1 VNAFSHRAFNI
12 YFFTNT
18 FSLLGIWV
26 QKVGLGWL
34 AWQITESTFWTS
46 LVALSI
52 MAPAGILGPV
62 FAVYAERW
70 DMRRAMLLAKSIMTL
85 VSILIFILQ
94 IFEMHSLQ
102 SLLILSFVLGVLN
115 AIHHPI
121 RLVFISLIVPRPYL
135 PSAIGLNSVSWSMSR
150 IVGPGIA
157 GISIATFGLGITF
170 GLAALLFLPF
180 IIALIWLPLQNRQS
194 ENSNTEK
201 FLTRLGNGWMVVLNT
216 PIIFMCLSI
225 VALNSF
231 FIRGVLEIQPA
242 IIGQVLGG
250 DSNSLAIATA
260 ATGVGSVIASGWIG
274 AGKLSQEFIRLTLWP
289 GLIFGLIA
297 ILTLIQAT
305 EIVGMSVVFII
316 CGFTTTLV
324 GIGSQT
330 IIQLKVEDHYR
341 ARVLAWWSSVSFG
354 GLTLG
359 GLLIGLIG
367 DFTSI
372 NTAIFFVGVP
382 GLILALA
389 SISRLK

>member
-1 VNAFSHRAFNI
+1 MNAFSHRAFNI

-157 GISIATFGLGITF
+157 GISIATFGLGVTF

-250 DSNSLAIATA
+250 DSKSLAIATA

-274 AGKLSQEFIRLTLWP
+274 AGKLSQEFIRRTLWP
-289 GLIFGLIA
+289 GLILGLIA
-297 ILTLIQAT
+297 ILTLIQAI
-305 EIVGMSVVFII
+305 EIVSMSIVFII

-372 NTAIFFVGVP
+372 STAIFFVGVL
-382 GLILALA
+382 GLILAIA

>member
-1 VNAFSHRAFNI
+1 MNAFSHRAFNI

-157 GISIATFGLGITF
+157 GISIATFGLGVTF

-180 IIALIWLPLQNRQS
+180 IIALIWLPLQNRQNG
-194 ENSNTEK
+194 NSNTEK

-250 DSNSLAIATA
+250 DSKSLAIATA

-274 AGKLSQEFIRLTLWP
+274 AGKLSQEFIRRTLWP

-297 ILTLIQAT
+297 ILTLIQAI
-305 EIVGMSVVFII
+305 EIVSMSIVFII

-372 NTAIFFVGVP
+372 KTAIFFVGVL
-382 GLILALA
+382 GLILAIA

>member
-1 VNAFSHRAFNI
+1 MNAFSHRAFNI

-70 DMRRAMLLAKSIMTL
+70 DMRKAMLLAKSIMTL
-85 VSILIFILQ
+85 VSILIFIFQ

-157 GISIATFGLGITF
+157 GISIATFGLGVTF

-250 DSNSLAIATA
+250 DSKSLAIATA

-274 AGKLSQEFIRLTLWP
+274 AGKLSQEFIRRTLWP

-297 ILTLIQAT
+297 ILTLIQAI
-305 EIVGMSVVFII
+305 EIVSMSIVFII

-372 NTAIFFVGVP
+372 STAIFFVGVL
-382 GLILALA
+382 GLILAIA

>member
-1 VNAFSHRAFNI
+1 MNAFSHRAFNI

-250 DSNSLAIATA
+250 DSKSLAIATA

-274 AGKLSQEFIRLTLWP
+274 AGKLSQEFIHRTLWP
-289 GLIFGLIA
+289 GLILGLIA
-297 ILTLIQAT
+297 ILTLIQAI
-305 EIVGMSVVFII
+305 EIVSMSIVFII

-372 NTAIFFVGVP
+372 STAIFFVGVL
-382 GLILALA
+382 GLILAIA

>member
-1 VNAFSHRAFNI
+1 MNAFSHRAFNI

-170 GLAALLFLPF
+170 GLAATLFLPF

-250 DSNSLAIATA
+250 DSKSLAIATA

-274 AGKLSQEFIRLTLWP
+274 AGKLSQEFIRRTLWP
-289 GLIFGLIA
+289 GLILGLIA
-297 ILTLIQAT
+297 ILTLIQAI
-305 EIVGMSVVFII
+305 EIVSMSIVFII

-372 NTAIFFVGVP
+372 STAIFFVGVL
-382 GLILALA
+382 GLILATA

>member
-1 VNAFSHRAFNI
+1 MNAFSHRAFNI

-102 SLLILSFVLGVLN
+102 SLLVLSFVLGVLN

-194 ENSNTEK
+194 ENSNTER
-201 FLTRLGNGWMVVLNT
+201 FLTRLGNGWIVALNT

-231 FIRGVLEIQPA
+231 FVRGVLEIQPA

-250 DSNSLAIATA
+250 DSKSLAIATA
-260 ATGVGSVIASGWIG
+260 ATGVGSIIASGWIG

>member
-18 FSLLGIWV
+18 FSLLGNWIK
-26 QKVGLGWL
+26 KVGLGWL

-157 GISIATFGLGITF
+157 GISIATFGLGVTF

-180 IIALIWLPLQNRQS
+180 IIALIWLPLQNRQNG
-194 ENSNTEK
+194 NSNTEK

-250 DSNSLAIATA
+250 DSKSLAIATA
-260 ATGVGSVIASGWIG
+260 ATGVGSIIASGWIG

>member
-1 VNAFSHRAFNI
+1 MNAFSHRAFNI

-250 DSNSLAIATA
+250 DSKSLAIATA

-274 AGKLSQEFIRLTLWP
+274 AGKLSQEFIRQTLWP
-289 GLIFGLIA
+289 GLILGLIA
-297 ILTLIQAT
+297 ILTLIQAI
-305 EIVGMSVVFII
+305 EIVSMSIVFII

-372 NTAIFFVGVP
+372 KTAIFFVGVL
-382 GLILALA
+382 GLILAIA

>member
-1 VNAFSHRAFNI
+1 MNAFSHRAFNI

-70 DMRRAMLLAKSIMTL
+70 DMRKAMLLAKSIMTL
-85 VSILIFILQ
+85 VSILIFIFQ

-102 SLLILSFVLGVLN
+102 SLLILSFILGVLN

-157 GISIATFGLGITF
+157 GISIATFGLGVTF

-216 PIIFMCLSI
+216 PLIFMCLSI

-250 DSNSLAIATA
+250 DSKSLAIATA

-274 AGKLSQEFIRLTLWP
+274 AGKLSQEFIRRTLWP

-297 ILTLIQAT
+297 ILTLIQAI
-305 EIVGMSVVFII
+305 EIVSMSIVFII

-372 NTAIFFVGVP
+372 KTAIFFVGVL
-382 GLILALA
+382 GLILAIA

>member
-1 VNAFSHRAFNI
+1 MNAFSHRAFNI

-157 GISIATFGLGITF
+157 GISIATFGLGVTF
-170 GLAALLFLPF
+170 GLAALLLLPF

-194 ENSNTEK
+194 ENTNTEK

-274 AGKLSQEFIRLTLWP
+274 AGKLSQEFIRRTLWP
-289 GLIFGLIA
+289 GLILGLIA
-297 ILTLIQAT
+297 ILTLIQAI
-305 EIVGMSVVFII
+305 EIVSMSIVFII

-372 NTAIFFVGVP
+372 STAIFFVGVL
-382 GLILALA
+382 GLILATA

>member
-70 DMRRAMLLAKSIMTL
+70 DMRKAMLLAKSIMTL
-85 VSILIFILQ
+85 VSILIFIFQ

-250 DSNSLAIATA
+250 DSKSLAIATA

-274 AGKLSQEFIRLTLWP
+274 AGKLSQEFIRRTLWP
-289 GLIFGLIA
+289 GLILGLIA
-297 ILTLIQAT
+297 ILTLIQAI
-305 EIVGMSVVFII
+305 EIVSMSIVFII

-372 NTAIFFVGVP
+372 STAIFFVGVL
-382 GLILALA
+382 GLILAIA

>member
-70 DMRRAMLLAKSIMTL
+70 DMRKAMLLAKSIMTL
-85 VSILIFILQ
+85 VSILIFIFQ

-250 DSNSLAIATA
+250 DSKSLAIATA

-274 AGKLSQEFIRLTLWP
+274 AGKLSQEFIRRTLWP
-289 GLIFGLIA
+289 GLILGLIA
-297 ILTLIQAT
+297 ILTLIQAI
-305 EIVGMSVVFII
+305 EIVSMSIVFII

-372 NTAIFFVGVP
+372 STAIFFVGVL
-382 GLILALA
+382 GLILATA

>member
-70 DMRRAMLLAKSIMTL
+70 DMRKAMLLAKSIMTL
-85 VSILIFILQ
+85 VSILIFIFQ

-157 GISIATFGLGITF
+157 GISIATFGLGVTF

-216 PIIFMCLSI
+216 PLIFMCLSI

-250 DSNSLAIATA
+250 DSKSLAIATA

-274 AGKLSQEFIRLTLWP
+274 AGKLSQEFIRRTLWP

-297 ILTLIQAT
+297 ILTLIQAI
-305 EIVGMSVVFII
+305 EIVSMSIVFII

-372 NTAIFFVGVP
+372 KTAIFFVGVL
-382 GLILALA
+382 GLILAIA

>member
-70 DMRRAMLLAKSIMTL
+70 DMRKAMLLAKSIMTL
-85 VSILIFILQ
+85 VSILIFIFQ

-157 GISIATFGLGITF
+157 GISIATFGLGVTF

-216 PIIFMCLSI
+216 PLIFMCLSI

-250 DSNSLAIATA
+250 DSKSLAIATA

-274 AGKLSQEFIRLTLWP
+274 AGKLSQEFIRRTLWP

-297 ILTLIQAT
+297 ILTLIQAI
-305 EIVGMSVVFII
+305 EIVSMSIVFII

-372 NTAIFFVGVP
+372 NTAIFFVGVL
-382 GLILALA
+382 GLILAIA

>member
-1 VNAFSHRAFNI
+1 MNAFSHRAFNI

-85 VSILIFILQ
+85 VSILIFIFQ

-250 DSNSLAIATA
+250 DSKSLAIATA

-274 AGKLSQEFIRLTLWP
+274 AGKLSQEFIRRTLWP
-289 GLIFGLIA
+289 GLILGLIA
-297 ILTLIQAT
+297 ILTLIQAI
-305 EIVGMSVVFII
+305 EIVSMSIVFII

-372 NTAIFFVGVP
+372 STAIFFVGVL
-382 GLILALA
+382 GLILATA

>member
-1 VNAFSHRAFNI
+1 MNAFSHRAFNI

-170 GLAALLFLPF
+170 GLAATLFLPF

-250 DSNSLAIATA
+250 DSKSLAIATA

-274 AGKLSQEFIRLTLWP
+274 AGKLSQEFIRRTLWP
-289 GLIFGLIA
+289 GLILGLIA
-297 ILTLIQAT
+297 ILTLIQAI
-305 EIVGMSVVFII
+305 EIVSMSIVFII

-372 NTAIFFVGVP
+372 STAIFFVGVL
-382 GLILALA
+382 GLILAIA

>member
-1 VNAFSHRAFNI
+1 MNAFSHRAFNI

-70 DMRRAMLLAKSIMTL
+70 DMRKAMLLAKSIMTL
-85 VSILIFILQ
+85 ISILIFILQ

-157 GISIATFGLGITF
+157 GISIATFGLGVTF

-180 IIALIWLPLQNRQS
+180 IIALIWLPLQNRQNG
-194 ENSNTEK
+194 NSNTEK

>member
-157 GISIATFGLGITF
+157 GISIATFGLGVTF

-180 IIALIWLPLQNRQS
+180 IIALIWLPLQNRQNG
-194 ENSNTEK
+194 NSNTEK

-250 DSNSLAIATA
+250 DSKSLAIATA

-274 AGKLSQEFIRLTLWP
+274 AGKLSQEFIRRTLWP
-289 GLIFGLIA
+289 GLILGLIA
-297 ILTLIQAT
+297 ILTLIQAI
-305 EIVGMSVVFII
+305 EIVSMSIVFII

-372 NTAIFFVGVP
+372 STAIFFVGVL
-382 GLILALA
+382 GLILATA

>member
-1 VNAFSHRAFNI
+1 MNAFSHRAFNI

-18 FSLLGIWV
+18 FSLLGNWI

-70 DMRRAMLLAKSIMTL
+70 DMRKAMLLAKSIMTL
-85 VSILIFILQ
+85 ISILIFILQ

-102 SLLILSFVLGVLN
+102 SLLVLSFVLGVLN

-180 IIALIWLPLQNRQS
+180 IIALIWLPLQNRQNG
-194 ENSNTEK
+194 NSNTEK

-274 AGKLSQEFIRLTLWP
+274 AGKLSQEFIRRTLWP
-289 GLIFGLIA
+289 GLILGLIA
-297 ILTLIQAT
+297 VLTLIQT
-305 EIVGMSVVFII
+305 IEIVGMSVVFII

-372 NTAIFFVGVP
+372 STAIFFVGVL
-382 GLILALA
+382 GLILAIA

>member
-1 VNAFSHRAFNI
+1 MNAFSHRAFNI

-46 LVALSI
+46 LVAISI

-85 VSILIFILQ
+85 VSILIFIFQ

-157 GISIATFGLGITF
+157 GISIATFGLGVTF

-194 ENSNTEK
+194 EDSNTEK

-250 DSNSLAIATA
+250 DSKSLAIATA

-274 AGKLSQEFIRLTLWP
+274 AGKLSQEFIRRTLWP

-297 ILTLIQAT
+297 ILTLIQAI
-305 EIVGMSVVFII
+305 EIVSMSIVFII

-372 NTAIFFVGVP
+372 STAIFFVGVL
-382 GLILALA
+382 GLILAIA

>member
-18 FSLLGIWV
+18 FSLLGNWI

-102 SLLILSFVLGVLN
+102 SLLVLSFVLGVLN

-194 ENSNTEK
+194 ENSNTER
-201 FLTRLGNGWMVVLNT
+201 FLTRLGNGWIVALNT

-231 FIRGVLEIQPA
+231 FVRGVLEIQPA

-250 DSNSLAIATA
+250 DSKSLAIATA

-274 AGKLSQEFIRLTLWP
+274 AGKLSQEFIHRTLWP
-289 GLIFGLIA
+289 GLILGLIA
-297 ILTLIQAT
+297 ILTLIQAI
-305 EIVGMSVVFII
+305 EIVSMSIVFII

>member
-1 VNAFSHRAFNI
+1 MNAFSHRAFNI

-85 VSILIFILQ
+85 VSILIFIFQ

-157 GISIATFGLGITF
+157 GISIATFGLGVTF

-250 DSNSLAIATA
+250 DSKSLAIATA

-274 AGKLSQEFIRLTLWP
+274 AGKLSQEFIRRTLWP
-289 GLIFGLIA
+289 GLILGLIA
-297 ILTLIQAT
+297 ILTLIQAI
-305 EIVGMSVVFII
+305 EIVSMSIVFII

-372 NTAIFFVGVP
+372 STAIFFVGVL
-382 GLILALA
+382 GLILAIA

>member
-1 VNAFSHRAFNI
+1 MNAFSHRAFNI

-157 GISIATFGLGITF
+157 GISIATFGLGVTF

-201 FLTRLGNGWMVVLNT
+201 FLTRLGNGWMVALNT

-250 DSNSLAIATA
+250 DSKSLAIATA

-274 AGKLSQEFIRLTLWP
+274 IGKLSQEFIRRTLWP

-297 ILTLIQAT
+297 ILTLIQAI

-341 ARVLAWWSSVSFG
+341 ARVMAWWSSVSFG

-372 NTAIFFVGVP
+372 NTAIFFVGML

>member
-157 GISIATFGLGITF
+157 GISIATFGLGVTF

-180 IIALIWLPLQNRQS
+180 IIALIWLPLQNRQNG
-194 ENSNTEK
+194 NSNTEK

-250 DSNSLAIATA
+250 DSKSLAIATA

>member
-1 VNAFSHRAFNI
+1 MNAFSHRAFNI

-18 FSLLGIWV
+18 FSLLGNWI

-70 DMRRAMLLAKSIMTL
+70 DMRKAMLLAKSIMTL
-85 VSILIFILQ
+85 ISILIFILQ

-102 SLLILSFVLGVLN
+102 SLLVLSFVLGVLN

-194 ENSNTEK
+194 ENSNTER
-201 FLTRLGNGWMVVLNT
+201 FLTRLGNGWIVALNT

-250 DSNSLAIATA
+250 DSKSLAIATA

-274 AGKLSQEFIRLTLWP
+274 AGKLSQEFIRRTLWP

-297 ILTLIQAT
+297 ILTLIQAI
-305 EIVGMSVVFII
+305 EIVSMSIVFII

-372 NTAIFFVGVP
+372 STAIFFVGVL
-382 GLILALA
+382 GLILAIA

>member
-1 VNAFSHRAFNI
+1 MNAFSHRAFNI

-70 DMRRAMLLAKSIMTL
+70 DMRKAMLLAKSIMTL
-85 VSILIFILQ
+85 VSILIFIFQ

-157 GISIATFGLGITF
+157 GISIATFGLGVTF

-216 PIIFMCLSI
+216 PLIFMCLSI

-250 DSNSLAIATA
+250 DSKSLAIATA

-274 AGKLSQEFIRLTLWP
+274 AGKLSQEFIRRTLWP

-297 ILTLIQAT
+297 ILTLIQAI
-305 EIVGMSVVFII
+305 EIVSMSIVFII

-372 NTAIFFVGVP
+372 KTAIFFVGVL
-382 GLILALA
+382 GLILAIA

>member
-1 VNAFSHRAFNI
+1 MNAFSHRAFNI

-157 GISIATFGLGITF
+157 GISIATFGLGVTF

-250 DSNSLAIATA
+250 DSKSLAIATA

-274 AGKLSQEFIRLTLWP
+274 AGKLSQEFIRRTLWP
-289 GLIFGLIA
+289 GLILGLIA
-297 ILTLIQAT
+297 ILTLIQAI
-305 EIVGMSVVFII
+305 EIVSMSIVFII

-372 NTAIFFVGVP
+372 STAIFFVGVL
-382 GLILALA
+382 GLILATA

>member
-1 VNAFSHRAFNI
+1 MNAFSHRAFNI

-157 GISIATFGLGITF
+157 GISIATFGLGVTF

-250 DSNSLAIATA
+250 DSKSLAIATA

-274 AGKLSQEFIRLTLWP
+274 AGKLSQEFIRRTLWP
-289 GLIFGLIA
+289 GLILGLIA
-297 ILTLIQAT
+297 ILTLIQAI
-305 EIVGMSVVFII
+305 EIVSMSIVFII

-372 NTAIFFVGVP
+372 KTAIFFVGVL
-382 GLILALA
+382 GLILAIA

>member
-1 VNAFSHRAFNI
+1 MNAFSHRAFNI

-170 GLAALLFLPF
+170 GLAATLFLPF

-216 PIIFMCLSI
+216 PLIFMCLSI

-250 DSNSLAIATA
+250 DSKSLAIATA

-274 AGKLSQEFIRLTLWP
+274 AGKLSQEFIRQTLWP
-289 GLIFGLIA
+289 GLILGLIA
-297 ILTLIQAT
+297 ILTLIQAI
-305 EIVGMSVVFII
+305 EIVSMSIVFII

-372 NTAIFFVGVP
+372 STAIFFVGVL
-382 GLILALA
+382 GLILAIA

>member
-1 VNAFSHRAFNI
+1 MNAFSHRAFNI

-157 GISIATFGLGITF
+157 GISIATFGLGVTF

-216 PIIFMCLSI
+216 PLIFMCLSI

-250 DSNSLAIATA
+250 DSKSLAIATA

-274 AGKLSQEFIRLTLWP
+274 AGKLSQEFIRRTLWP

-297 ILTLIQAT
+297 ILTLIQAI
-305 EIVGMSVVFII
+305 EIVSMSIVFII

-372 NTAIFFVGVP
+372 STAIFFVGVL
-382 GLILALA
+382 GLILAIA

>member
-250 DSNSLAIATA
+250 DSKSLAIATA

-274 AGKLSQEFIRLTLWP
+274 AGKLSQEFIRRTLWP

-297 ILTLIQAT
+297 ILTLIQAI
-305 EIVGMSVVFII
+305 EIVSMSIVFII

-372 NTAIFFVGVP
+372 STAIFFVGVL
-382 GLILALA
+382 GLILAIA

>member
-170 GLAALLFLPF
+170 GLAATLFLPF

-250 DSNSLAIATA
+250 DSKSLAIATA

-274 AGKLSQEFIRLTLWP
+274 AGKLSQEFIRRTLWP

-297 ILTLIQAT
+297 ILTLIQAI
-305 EIVGMSVVFII
+305 EIVSMSIVFII

-372 NTAIFFVGVP
+372 STAIFFVGVL
-382 GLILALA
+382 GLILAIA

>member
-1 VNAFSHRAFNI
+1 MNAFSHRAFNI

-250 DSNSLAIATA
+250 DSKSLAIATA

-274 AGKLSQEFIRLTLWP
+274 AGKLSQEFIRRTLWP
-289 GLIFGLIA
+289 GLILGLIA
-297 ILTLIQAT
+297 ILTLIQAI
-305 EIVGMSVVFII
+305 EIVSMSIVFII

-372 NTAIFFVGVP
+372 KTAIFFVGVL
-382 GLILALA
+382 GLILAIA

>member
-1 VNAFSHRAFNI
+1 MNAFSHRAFNI

-70 DMRRAMLLAKSIMTL
+70 DMRKAMLLAKSIMTL

-157 GISIATFGLGITF
+157 GISIATFGLGVTF

-250 DSNSLAIATA
+250 DSKSLAIATA

-274 AGKLSQEFIRLTLWP
+274 AGKLSQEFIRRTLWP
-289 GLIFGLIA
+289 GLILGLIA
-297 ILTLIQAT
+297 ILTLIQAI
-305 EIVGMSVVFII
+305 EIVSMSIVFII

-372 NTAIFFVGVP
+372 STAIFFVGVL
-382 GLILALA
+382 GLILAIA

>member
-1 VNAFSHRAFNI
+1 MNAFSHRAFNI

-18 FSLLGIWV
+18 FSLLGNWI

-70 DMRRAMLLAKSIMTL
+70 DMRKAMLLAKSIMTL
-85 VSILIFILQ
+85 ISILIFILQ

-102 SLLILSFVLGVLN
+102 SLLVLSFVLGVLN

-194 ENSNTEK
+194 ENSNTER
-201 FLTRLGNGWMVVLNT
+201 FLTRLGNGWIVALNT

>member
-1 VNAFSHRAFNI
+1 MNAFSHRAFNI

-18 FSLLGIWV
+18 FSLLGTWV

-157 GISIATFGLGITF
+157 GISIATFGLGVTF

-274 AGKLSQEFIRLTLWP
+274 AGKLSQEFIRRTLWP

-297 ILTLIQAT
+297 ILTLIQAI
-305 EIVGMSVVFII
+305 EIVSMSIVFII

-372 NTAIFFVGVP
+372 STAIFFVGVL
-382 GLILALA
+382 GLILAIA

>member
-170 GLAALLFLPF
+170 GLAATLFLPF

-250 DSNSLAIATA
+250 DSKSLAIATA

-274 AGKLSQEFIRLTLWP
+274 AGKLSQEFIRRTLWP
-289 GLIFGLIA
+289 GLILGLIA
-297 ILTLIQAT
+297 ILTLIQAI
-305 EIVGMSVVFII
+305 EIVSMSIVFII

-372 NTAIFFVGVP
+372 STAIFFVGVL
-382 GLILALA
+382 GLILAIA

>member
-1 VNAFSHRAFNI
+1 MNAFSHRAFNI

-70 DMRRAMLLAKSIMTL
+70 DMRKAMLLAKSIMTL
-85 VSILIFILQ
+85 VSILIFIFQ
-94 IFEMHSLQ
+94 IFEIHSLQ

-157 GISIATFGLGITF
+157 GISIATFGLGVTF

>member
-1 VNAFSHRAFNI
+1 MNAFSHRAFNI

-70 DMRRAMLLAKSIMTL
+70 DMRKAMLLAKSIMTL
-85 VSILIFILQ
+85 VSILIFIFQ

-157 GISIATFGLGITF
+157 GISIATFGLGVTF

-201 FLTRLGNGWMVVLNT
+201 FLTRLGNGWIVALNT

-250 DSNSLAIATA
+250 DSKSLAIATA

-274 AGKLSQEFIRLTLWP
+274 AGKLSQEFIRRTLWP

-297 ILTLIQAT
+297 ILTLIQAI
-305 EIVGMSVVFII
+305 EIVSMSIVFII

-372 NTAIFFVGVP
+372 STAIFFVGVL
-382 GLILALA
+382 GLILAIA

>member
-70 DMRRAMLLAKSIMTL
+70 DMRKAMLLAKSIMTL
-85 VSILIFILQ
+85 VSILIFIFQ

-170 GLAALLFLPF
+170 GLAATLFLPF

-250 DSNSLAIATA
+250 DSKSLAIATA

-274 AGKLSQEFIRLTLWP
+274 AGKLSQEFIRRTLWP
-289 GLIFGLIA
+289 GLILGLIA
-297 ILTLIQAT
+297 ILTLIQAI
-305 EIVGMSVVFII
+305 EIVSMSIVFII

-372 NTAIFFVGVP
+372 STAIFFVGVL
-382 GLILALA
+382 GLILATA